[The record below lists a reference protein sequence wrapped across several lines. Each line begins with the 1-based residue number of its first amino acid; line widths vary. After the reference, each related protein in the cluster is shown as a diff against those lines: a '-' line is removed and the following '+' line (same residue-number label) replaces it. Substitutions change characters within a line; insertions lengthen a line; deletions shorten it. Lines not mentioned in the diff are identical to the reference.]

1 MIFIYLRPVSKKVK
15 NCLISPF
22 DLLTDGVIVQ
32 SIHINSIF
40 FFYLIAIGTRK
51 KCGAL
56 SRGK

>member
-1 MIFIYLRPVSKKVK
+1 MIFIYLRPVSKTEK

-40 FFYLIAIGTRK
+40 LFYLIAIGTRK

>member
-1 MIFIYLRPVSKKVK
+1 MIFIYLRPVSKTEKIA
-15 NCLISPF
+15 LYRPF

-56 SRGK
+56 ARGK